1 MSIKTLKILPVI
13 SLALFA
19 LVFLLRP
26 GIASAHQPRIV
37 EDRVTVVTEPEIS
50 KAYYGK
56 LEGCQISTPSALAK
70 TLTFMWVFWF
80 QIFQDKRKMY
90 LS

>member
-1 MSIKTLKILPVI
+1 MSTKTLKILPVI

-19 LVFLLRP
+19 LVFLLHP
-26 GIASAHQPRIV
+26 GTASAHQPRIV

-56 LEGCQISTPSALAK
+56 LEGVPDIYTKSQLCIHWRSYLGS
-70 TLTFMWVFWF
+70 LTMH
-80 QIFQDKRKMY
+80 Y
-90 LS
+90 